1 MGITPTGDIILI
13 LKYAKEVG
21 GRMATDKALEGSR
34 REITVVSSAAIPST
48 TTSVAPK
55 KPMPSLSLTSR
66 STSAL
71 PKEATVAVLI
81 LQLGFQIRTGPFWWL
96 WDGPDFKHH
105 SNSGCPTIGN
115 PDKWQL
121 SCQKTF
127 KIWMTGSFGLTL
139 HNPTSKS
146 PVFE

>member
-71 PKEATVAVLI
+71 PKAATVAVL
-81 LQLGFQIRTGPFWWL
+81 
-96 WDGPDFKHH
+96 
-105 SNSGCPTIGN
+105 
-115 PDKWQL
+115 
-121 SCQKTF
+121 
-127 KIWMTGSFGLTL
+127 M
-139 HNPTSKS
+139 S
-146 PVFE
+146 PVSPIFHIVSTVNS